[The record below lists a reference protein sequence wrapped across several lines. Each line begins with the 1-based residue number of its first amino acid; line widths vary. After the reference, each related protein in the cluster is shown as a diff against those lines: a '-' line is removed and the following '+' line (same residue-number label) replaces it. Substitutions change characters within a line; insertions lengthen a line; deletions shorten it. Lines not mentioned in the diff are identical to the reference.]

1 MSMNYKKLNV
11 FNDYCKSLPDYKITK
26 PSQIIIIYK
35 SFKWRVFWLGCIVG
49 DILVKLGVKK

>member
-1 MSMNYKKLNV
+1 MNYKKLNV